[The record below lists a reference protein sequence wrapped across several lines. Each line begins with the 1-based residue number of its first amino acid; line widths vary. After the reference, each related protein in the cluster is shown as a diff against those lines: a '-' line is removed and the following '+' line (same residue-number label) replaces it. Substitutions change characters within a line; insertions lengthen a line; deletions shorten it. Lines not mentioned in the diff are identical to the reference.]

1 MSYGEARDDV
11 PNGGGTI
18 HGHGLDEDLG
28 LPDGIVLR
36 DMRMRG
42 PALAEQPAPSVKEHL
57 MSPVSL
63 SKPEGPLLRGEPTH
77 VGNRPPSYPP
87 RPLGRPSLRD
97 GDESAAFSPVVLLDG
112 GEFGRLT
119 VRAASVR
126 GDSHNWEGSCRQDAM
141 VVTRIGPPEAEML
154 LLAVADGV
162 GSAPYSHVGSYRL
175 SRLAAV
181 QFDQEAE
188 SLYAALC
195 ARNETKLGLIA
206 TKAVAGAVSRLRVPQ
221 DESPALHGTRP
232 RAGQDYA
239 TTLHVLLV
247 PTDSRVR
254 ERVLCSVGDGGLL
267 VLREG
272 RWEYEDP
279 DDDGDL
285 LDTRTDALPHAYHGV
300 KAKLLRTAPGE
311 VLLLGTDGITNPL
324 TQRNPEFAQR
334 LGHAWGG
341 PEVPSLSDFL
351 WQAQTRAKS
360 YDDDRTVICL
370 WERPE

>member
-1 MSYGEARDDV
+1 M
-11 PNGGGTI
+11 
-18 HGHGLDEDLG
+18 
-28 LPDGIVLR
+28 
-36 DMRMRG
+36 
-42 PALAEQPAPSVKEHL
+42 
-57 MSPVSL
+57 
-63 SKPEGPLLRGEPTH
+63 
-77 VGNRPPSYPP
+77 
-87 RPLGRPSLRD
+87 
-97 GDESAAFSPVVLLDG
+97 
-112 GEFGRLT
+112 
-119 VRAASVR
+119 R
-126 GDSHNWEGSCRQDAM
+126 GDSHNWEGSCRQDSM

-162 GSAPYSHVGSYRL
+162 GSAPYSHVGSYQL

-181 QFDQEAE
+181 HLDQEAE
-188 SLYAALC
+188 SLYAALR
-195 ARNETKLGLIA
+195 ARNETKLGFIA
-206 TKAVAGAVSRLRVPQ
+206 TKAVAGAVGQLRGPR
-221 DESPALHGTRP
+221 DESPARHGTRP

-272 RWEYEDP
+272 RWEHEDP
-279 DDDGDL
+279 DDGGDL

-300 KAKLLRTAPGE
+300 KAKLLHTTPGE

-324 TQRNPEFAQR
+324 TQKDPAFAQH
-334 LGHAWGG
+334 LAHAWGG
-341 PEVPSLSDFL
+341 PEVPSLPDFL

-360 YDDDRTVICL
+360 YDDDRTVICV

>member
-1 MSYGEARDDV
+1 MRYGEAHDDV
-11 PNGGGTI
+11 TSGSEATRGR
-18 HGHGLDEDLG
+18 GLDENIG
-28 LPDGIVLR
+28 LPDGIPFR
-36 DMRMRG
+36 DTRMRG
-42 PALAEQPAPSVKEHL
+42 PAPAEHPAPPVREHL

-77 VGNRPPSYPP
+77 VGSRPPSYPP
-87 RPLGRPSLRD
+87 RPLVRPSLRD

-162 GSAPYSHVGSYRL
+162 GSAPYSHVGSYQL

-181 QFDQEAE
+181 QLDREAE

-195 ARNETKLGLIA
+195 ARNETKLGFIA
-206 TKAVAGAVSRLRVPQ
+206 TKAVAGAVSRLRAQ
-221 DESPALHGTRP
+221 WEESAARHGTRP
-232 RAGQDYA
+232 RADQDYA
-239 TTLHVLLV
+239 TTLHVLLI

-272 RWEYEDP
+272 YWEHDDP
-279 DDDGDL
+279 DDDGGL

-300 KAKLLRTAPGE
+300 KAKLLHTAPGE

-324 TQRNPEFAQR
+324 TQRDPEFAQR
-334 LGHAWGG
+334 LAHAWGG

-360 YDDDRTVICL
+360 YDDDRTVICV